1 MSAKEQEIAEH
12 LTLLDFSIYAAIEV
26 NYLMLIWLTF
36 GPQPPELLNQAW
48 NNYKL
53 KYRAPNVLS
62 LINRANSVSYWVASM
77 ILWQEK
83 PKDRKKVT
91 EKFIIIGEVC

>member
-1 MSAKEQEIAEH
+1 
-12 LTLLDFSIYAAIEV
+12 
-26 NYLMLIWLTF
+26 MLIWLTF
-36 GPQPPELLNQAW
+36 DLQPPELLNQAW